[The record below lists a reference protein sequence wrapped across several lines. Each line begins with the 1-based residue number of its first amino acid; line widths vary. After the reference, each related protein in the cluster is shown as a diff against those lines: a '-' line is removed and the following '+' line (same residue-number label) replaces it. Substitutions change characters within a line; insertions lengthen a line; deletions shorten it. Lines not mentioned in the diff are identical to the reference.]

1 MSLSKSK
8 VTSTQQMFTMLR
20 VCKNTFHMPS
30 LTSRDVSS
38 ALVLSFLL
46 HVFIF
51 SILVYGFSFAPND
64 PSLNC
69 DST

>member
-1 MSLSKSK
+1 
-8 VTSTQQMFTMLR
+8 
-20 VCKNTFHMPS
+20 MPS

-69 DST
+69 DLT